1 MRLLKGSGAALL
13 ALFFALV
20 YLLPVNSRL
29 LWQPDETRYAEISRE
44 MLQRGDWIVPHLLGI
59 RYFEKPIAGYWF
71 NNISQWIFGDTN
83 FAVRFG
89 SIFSTALS
97 AVLVY
102 WLATL
107 LWRNRSTSV
116 LATLIY
122 LSMLLVFSIG
132 SYAVLDPMISL
143 WLTASMFCFYLT
155 LRAKTTKQKI
165 EAYLLLGL
173 ACGMGFM
180 TKGFL
185 ALAVPVISVL
195 PIVIQQKRVKELIIF
210 GPLAIVSAVIIS
222 LPWALAIAQREPDF
236 WHYFFW
242 VEHIQRFAEKDA
254 QHKAPMWYYLP
265 VLCLG
270 VLPWLGLLPGALL
283 KGWRERVARPELF
296 FLLSWVLMPLLFF
309 SVAKGKLPTY
319 ILPCMAPLSLLMAAY
334 ATDCAN
340 NMRMRALKINGAINL
355 IFGLVCALAVLV
367 IGMGLVAHL
376 VAYEPHEHLKVILA
390 TLAFAGWG
398 LVGFITLRNNARH
411 WRWAAASPLL
421 FILLVGYLIP
431 QQVIDS
437 KQPQNFI
444 QQNFDELNS
453 SRYVLADSVGV
464 AAGLAW
470 ELKRSDILMFNE
482 KGELA
487 YGLNYT
493 DSGNRYIN
501 ETEFSEWLANARKQG
516 DVSLVVQLSR
526 NEELPTYLP
535 PADKVNLMNRLALL
549 WYQKTP

>member
-1 MRLLKGSGAALL
+1 MKLLKDSGAALL
-13 ALFFALV
+13 ALFFVLV

-44 MLQRGDWIVPHLLGI
+44 MLQRGDWVVPYFMDI
-59 RYFEKPIAGYWF
+59 RYFEKPVAGYWF
-71 NNISQWIFGDTN
+71 NNISQWIFGDSN

-122 LSMLLVFSIG
+122 LSFLLVFGIG
-132 SYAVLDPMISL
+132 TYAVLDPMISL
-143 WLTASMFCFYLT
+143 WLTAAMVSFYLT
-155 LRAKTTKQKI
+155 LKAENWQQKVG
-165 EAYLLLGL
+165 AYALLGV

-185 ALAVPVISVL
+185 ALAVPVIAVL
-195 PIVIQQKRVKELIIF
+195 PIVIQQKRIKDLVVF
-210 GPLAIVSAVIIS
+210 GPIAIVCAVLLS

-236 WHYFFW
+236 WNYFFW
-242 VEHIQRFAEKDA
+242 VEHIQRFAEASA
-254 QHKAPMWYYLP
+254 QHKSPIWYYLP
-265 VLCLG
+265 ILCIG
-270 VLPWLGLLPGALL
+270 VLPWLGLLPGALF
-283 KGWRERVARPELF
+283 KGWRERATKPELF
-296 FLLSWVLMPLLFF
+296 FLLSWVVMPLLFF

-340 NMRMRALKINGAINL
+340 NIRMRALKINGVINL
-355 IFGLVCALAVLV
+355 LFGVACALVIVVIGLGLVKD
-367 IGMGLVAHL
+367 I
-376 VAYEPHEHLKVILA
+376 VAYGPQENQKVWLGV
-390 TLAFAGWG
+390 LAFAGWG
-398 LVGFITLRNNARH
+398 VTGFITLRNNARN
-411 WRWAAASPLL
+411 WRWAAACPLL

-431 QQVIDS
+431 QQVVDS

-444 QQNFDELNS
+444 KNNFSELSS
-453 SRYVLADSVGV
+453 SRYVLTDSVGV

-470 ELKRSDILMFNE
+470 ELKRSDILMFSE
-482 KGELA
+482 KGELT
-487 YGLNYT
+487 YGLAYPDSQDNYISNDDFPT
-493 DSGNRYIN
+493 
-501 ETEFSEWLANARKQG
+501 WLAQARKKG
-516 DVSLVVQLSR
+516 DVSLVVQLAR
-526 NEELPTYLP
+526 NEALPAHLP
-535 PADKVNLMNRLALL
+535 SADKVNLMNRLALL

>member
-155 LRAKTTKQKI
+155 LRAETTKQKI

>member
-122 LSMLLVFSIG
+122 LSMLLVISIG

-155 LRAKTTKQKI
+155 LRAETTKQKI

>member
-1 MRLLKGSGAALL
+1 MRLLKGSGAVVLS
-13 ALFFALV
+13 LFFALV

-29 LWQPDETRYAEISRE
+29 FWQPDETRYAEISRE

-97 AVLVY
+97 AILIY

-107 LWRNRSTSV
+107 LWRNRATSL

-122 LSMLLVFSIG
+122 LSMLLVFGIG
-132 SYAVLDPMISL
+132 TYAVLDPMISL
-143 WLTASMFCFYLT
+143 WLTASMVCFYLT
-155 LRAKTTKQKI
+155 LRAETSTQKAG
-165 EAYLLLGL
+165 AYLLLGL

-185 ALAVPVISVL
+185 ALAIPVISVL
-195 PIVIQQKRVKELIIF
+195 PIVIQQKRVKELLIF
-210 GPLAIVSAVIIS
+210 GPIAIVSAVLLS

-242 VEHIQRFAEKDA
+242 IEHIQRFAEKDA
-254 QHKAPMWYYLP
+254 QHKAPFWYYLP
-265 VLCLG
+265 ILCLG

-319 ILPCMAPLSLLMAAY
+319 ILPCMAPLSMLMAAY

-340 NMRMRALKINGAINL
+340 NLRMRALKINGVINFL
-355 IFGLVCALAVLV
+355 FGLVCALAVLV
-367 IGMGLVAHL
+367 IDVGLVSGLVA
-376 VAYEPHEHLKVILA
+376 YGPQEHQKVVLG
-390 TLAFAGWG
+390 TVAFAGWG
-398 LVGFITLRNNARH
+398 LVGLITWRNDARH
-411 WRWAAASPLL
+411 WRWAAVCPLL
-421 FILLVGYLIP
+421 FVLLVGYLIP

-444 QQNFDELNS
+444 KHNFSELNS

-470 ELKRSDILMFNE
+470 QLKRSDILMLSE
-482 KGELA
+482 KGELT
-487 YGLNYT
+487 YGLNYA
-493 DSGNRYIN
+493 DSKNQFVSG
-501 ETEFSEWLANARKQG
+501 EDFSQWLARARQQG
-516 DVSLVVQLSR
+516 DVSLVMQLSR
-526 NEELPTYLP
+526 DEAIPAYLP
-535 PADKVNLMNRLALL
+535 AADKVNLMNRLALL
-549 WYQKTP
+549 WYKKAP

>member
-1 MRLLKGSGAALL
+1 MSVLKRSGVVLLS
-13 ALFFALV
+13 LFFVLV

-29 LWQPDETRYAEISRE
+29 FWQPDETRYAEISRE

-89 SIFSTALS
+89 SIFSTAIS
-97 AVLVY
+97 AILVY
-102 WLATL
+102 WLANL

-132 SYAVLDPMISL
+132 TYAVLDPMISL
-143 WLTASMFCFYLT
+143 WLTASMVCFYLT
-155 LRAKTTKQKI
+155 LRAKTSAQKVG
-165 EAYLLLGL
+165 AYLLLGL
-173 ACGMGFM
+173 ACAMGFM

-185 ALAVPVISVL
+185 ALAIPVISVL
-195 PIVIQQKRVKELIIF
+195 PIVIQQKRIKELLIF
-210 GPLAIVSAVIIS
+210 GPLAILSAVLLS
-222 LPWALAIAQREPDF
+222 LPWGLAIAQREPDF

-242 VEHIQRFAEKDA
+242 VEHIQRFAEQDA
-254 QHKAPMWYYLP
+254 QHKAPIWYYLP
-265 VLCLG
+265 ILCLG

-283 KGWRERVARPELF
+283 KGWRERVTRPELF
-296 FLLSWVLMPLLFF
+296 FLLSWILMPLLFF

-340 NMRMRALKINGAINL
+340 SLRMRALKINGMINL
-355 IFGLVCALAVLV
+355 VFGVVCALAVLV
-367 IGMGLVAHL
+367 IGVGLVSHL
-376 VAYEPHEHLKVILA
+376 VAYGPQENLKVALGV
-390 TLAFAGWG
+390 LSFAGWG
-398 LVGFITLRNNARH
+398 LVGFITLRHNARH
-411 WRWAAASPLL
+411 WRWAAACPLL
-421 FILLVGYLIP
+421 FILLVAYLIP

-437 KQPQNFI
+437 KQPQSFI
-444 QQNFDELNS
+444 QNNIDELKG
-453 SRYVLADSVGV
+453 SRYVLTDSVGV

-482 KGELA
+482 KGELT
-487 YGLNYT
+487 YGLNYA
-493 DSGNRYIN
+493 DSQDQFVSG
-501 ETEFSEWLANARKQG
+501 EDFSQWLAHARQQG
-516 DVSLVVQLSR
+516 DVSLVVQMSR
-526 NEELPTYLP
+526 EGEIPANLPA
-535 PADKVNLMNRLALL
+535 ADKVKLMNRLALL
-549 WYQKTP
+549 WYKKSQ

>member
-1 MRLLKGSGAALL
+1 MRLLKGSGAVVLS
-13 ALFFALV
+13 LFFALV

-29 LWQPDETRYAEISRE
+29 FWQPDETRYAEISRE

-97 AVLVY
+97 AILIY

-107 LWRNRSTSV
+107 LWRNRATSL

-122 LSMLLVFSIG
+122 LSMLLVFGIG
-132 SYAVLDPMISL
+132 TYAVLDPMISL
-143 WLTASMFCFYLT
+143 WLTASMVCFYLT
-155 LRAKTTKQKI
+155 LRAETSTQKAG
-165 EAYLLLGL
+165 AYLLLGL

-185 ALAVPVISVL
+185 ALAIPVISVL
-195 PIVIQQKRVKELIIF
+195 PIVIQQKRVKELLIF
-210 GPLAIVSAVIIS
+210 GPIAIVSAVLLS

-242 VEHIQRFAEKDA
+242 IEHIQRFAEKDA
-254 QHKAPMWYYLP
+254 QHKAPFWYYLP
-265 VLCLG
+265 ILCLG

-340 NMRMRALKINGAINL
+340 NLRMRTLKINGVINFL
-355 IFGLVCALAVLV
+355 FGLACALAVLV
-367 IGMGLVAHL
+367 IDVGLVSGLVA
-376 VAYEPHEHLKVILA
+376 YGPQEHQKVVLA
-390 TLAFAGWG
+390 TVAFAGWG
-398 LVGFITLRNNARH
+398 LVGLITWRNDARH
-411 WRWAAASPLL
+411 WRWAAVCPLL
-421 FILLVGYLIP
+421 FVLLVGYLIP

-444 QQNFDELNS
+444 KHNFSELNS

-470 ELKRSDILMFNE
+470 QLKRSDILMLSE
-482 KGELA
+482 KGELT
-487 YGLNYT
+487 YGLNYA
-493 DSGNRYIN
+493 DSKNQFVSG
-501 ETEFSEWLANARKQG
+501 EDFSQWLARARQQG
-516 DVSLVVQLSR
+516 DVSLVMQLSR
-526 NEELPTYLP
+526 DEAIPAYLP
-535 PADKVNLMNRLALL
+535 AADKVNLMNRLALL
-549 WYQKTP
+549 WYKKAP

>member
-1 MRLLKGSGAALL
+1 MRLLKGGGVALL

-20 YLLPVNSRL
+20 YLLPINSRL

-71 NNISQWIFGDTN
+71 NNMSQWLFGDTN

-97 AVLVY
+97 AVFIY

-107 LWRNRSTSV
+107 LWRNRATSV

-122 LSMLLVFSIG
+122 LSMLLVFGVG

-143 WLTASMFCFYLT
+143 WLTASMVCFYLT
-155 LRAKTTKQKI
+155 LRAETATQRVG
-165 EAYLLLGL
+165 AYLLLGL

-195 PIVIQQKRVKELIIF
+195 PIVVQQKRVKELMIF
-210 GPLAIVSAVIIS
+210 GPIAIVSAVILS
-222 LPWALAIAQREPDF
+222 LPWALVIAQREPDF

-254 QHKAPMWYYLP
+254 QHKAPFWYYLP
-265 VLCLG
+265 ILCLG

-334 ATDCAN
+334 ATDCASS
-340 NMRMRALKINGAINL
+340 MRMRALKMNGVINL
-355 IFGLVCALAVLV
+355 AFGLICALAVLV
-367 IGMGLVAHL
+367 IGLELVDHL
-376 VAYEPHEHLKVILA
+376 VAYGPQEDQKVVLA
-390 TLAFAGWG
+390 TVAFVGWG
-398 LVGFITLRNNARH
+398 LVGFVTWRNNAHH
-411 WRWAAASPLL
+411 WRWAAACPLL

-431 QQVIDS
+431 QQIIDS

-444 QQNFDELNS
+444 QNNINELS
-453 SRYVLADSVGV
+453 RSRYVLTDSVGV

-470 ELKRSDILMFNE
+470 ELKRSDILMFSE
-482 KGELA
+482 KGELT
-487 YGLNYT
+487 YGLNYA
-493 DSGNRYIN
+493 DSKNQYISD
-501 ETEFSEWLANARKQG
+501 EDFSAWLADARQQG
-516 DVSLVVQLSR
+516 DVSLVVKLSR
-526 NEELPTYLP
+526 NEEIPAHLPV
-535 PADKVNLMNRLALL
+535 ADKVNLMNRLALL
-549 WYQKTP
+549 WYKKTP